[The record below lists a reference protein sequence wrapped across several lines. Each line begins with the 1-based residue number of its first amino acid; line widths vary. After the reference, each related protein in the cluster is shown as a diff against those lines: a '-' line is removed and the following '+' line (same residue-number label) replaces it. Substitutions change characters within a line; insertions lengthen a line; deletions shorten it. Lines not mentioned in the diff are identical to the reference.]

1 MNAELVATGDAQRL
15 LMVSRRK
22 TAPLGQ
28 LGPKQLAWL
37 EQKGWIDRRRFVPM
51 EKKP

>member
-1 MNAELVATGDAQRL
+1 MTPELVSDGKTL

-28 LGPKQLAWL
+28 LGPKQLEWL
-37 EQKGWIDRRRFVPM
+37 AARHPGIFRNRVVRVKERV
-51 EKKP
+51 